1 MLSMPLLRR
10 LLNVFI
16 LLLVLCAS
24 LFAEVP
30 NFEEVKKRA
39 EAGNASAQ
47 AYLGVMYREGEGVEQ
62 DEREA
67 AKWFRK
73 AAYQGHALAQGSL
86 AVMYLGGMGV
96 PKNDVEAYAWF
107 NLAAVSDDTA
117 KNARDK
123 LNLTLTPD
131 EKARAQK
138 RSKEL
143 FDEIE
148 ARKKAAGK

>member
-1 MLSMPLLRR
+1 MVQLVRYLAIS
-10 LLNVFI
+10 
-16 LLLVLCAS
+16 LVLTFTLAVS
-24 LFAEVP
+24 LFAAELS
-30 NFEEVKKRA
+30 FELVKERA